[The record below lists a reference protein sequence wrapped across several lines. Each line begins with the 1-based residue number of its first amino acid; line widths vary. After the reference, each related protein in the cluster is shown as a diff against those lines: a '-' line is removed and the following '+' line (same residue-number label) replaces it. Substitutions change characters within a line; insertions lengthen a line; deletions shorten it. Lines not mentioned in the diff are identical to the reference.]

1 MYDARP
7 RSGGTEDWLQDML
20 TFCQRAESCTW
31 GLDQSSFVGARD
43 LYESC
48 ILNLALI
55 GEAASNVPETFRAAH
70 PEIPWRLI
78 IDARNRLMHR
88 YWGINNDIV
97 WDIVQV
103 HVPALTQELMR
114 LLKMIEAETE

>member
-1 MYDARP
+1 
-7 RSGGTEDWLQDML
+7 ML
-20 TFCQRAESCTW
+20 AFSRRAQSCTW
-31 GLDQSSFVGARD
+31 GLDQSSFIAARD

-48 ILNLALI
+48 LLNLALI
-55 GEAASNVPETFRAAH
+55 GEAASNVPSTFRQAH

-97 WDIVQV
+97 WDIIQT
-103 HVPALTQELMR
+103 HVPKLIEELR
-114 LLKMIEAETE
+114 NLLDAIEGEAV